1 MISHFS
7 SYNNTQDDFFSYDDM
22 KLFLYPKT
30 YAVSQEKMSDDSSE
44 INFDLEEV
52 ACKIFISELKLINEV
67 AKVLDGFYVD
77 DSFVVYDIVRMLNG
91 GEPNNFIDENGIED
105 FCARTKIEMSHNE
118 MKILLYYLQ
127 SGKDRKISYSQ
138 LKNFFKNFVIADD
151 IQNDFMSL
159 KVKHSENLQNKKYI
173 GKISL
178 SDFLISLAKYE
189 KIMYN
194 SRVKV
199 FNASD
204 IIPIELF
211 YLFDINNMNSI
222 SRLCFKEIL
231 YSTFGLSVTNEEI
244 NLIYHNYCD
253 DNDEM
258 SYEEFK
264 RLILPCDRL
273 DEQEKMISNEEVSA
287 QSRAEVIEMFK
298 VILTFEGKIEKIKMK
313 FVNDK
318 NFSAYEQF
326 LVLKGGNNKIRKID
340 KRMIY
345 NYLVENTNGVTIE
358 EGDVRLILNRID
370 RDKDMLISYE
380 DFTFSIAPID
390 VYNI

>member
-1 MISHFS
+1 
-7 SYNNTQDDFFSYDDM
+7 M

-30 YAVSQEKMSDDSSE
+30 YAVSQEKMSDDNSE

-67 AKVLDGFYVD
+67 AKVLDGFYAD

-91 GEPNNFIDENGIED
+91 GEPNDFIDENGIED

-151 IQNDFMSL
+151 IQNYFMSV
-159 KVKHSENLQNKKYI
+159 KVKHSENLQNKNYI

-194 SRVKV
+194 SRVKI

-326 LVLKGGNNKIRKID
+326 LVLKGGNSKIRKID

-345 NYLVENTNGVTIE
+345 NYLIENTNGVTIE
-358 EGDVRLILNRID
+358 EGDVRLILNRMD

>member
-1 MISHFS
+1 
-7 SYNNTQDDFFSYDDM
+7 M

-30 YAVSQEKMSDDSSE
+30 YAVSQEKTNEDGIE

-67 AKVLDGFYVD
+67 AKVLDCFYAD

-91 GEPNNFIDENGIED
+91 GEPNDFIDENGIED

-127 SGKDRKISYSQ
+127 CGKDRRISYSQ
-138 LKNFFKNFVIADD
+138 LKNLFRNFVIADD
-151 IQNDFMSL
+151 IKNDFISL
-159 KVKHSENLQNKKYI
+159 KVKHNEESQINYI
-173 GKISL
+173 GKISMC
-178 SDFLISLAKYE
+178 DFLISLAKYE

-194 SRVKV
+194 SRMKI

-264 RLILPCDRL
+264 RLILPFDKL
-273 DEQEKMISNEEVSA
+273 DSEEKMISNEEVSA
-287 QSRAEVIEMFK
+287 QSRREVIEMFK

-326 LVLKGGNNKIRKID
+326 LVLKGGNSKIRKID

-345 NYLVENTNGVTIE
+345 NYLMENTNGVTIE
-358 EGDVRLILNRID
+358 EGDVRLILNRMD

-380 DFTFSIAPID
+380 DFTFSIAPIE
-390 VYNI
+390 VYNV